1 MKSILNKT
9 LIMTVIF
16 ILLNYGESMTKTPEQ
31 IRTSGNHL
39 VAEPSLYLKQHAY
52 NPVDWYPWCD
62 EALNRAKT
70 EDKPIFLSIGYSS
83 CHWCHVM
90 EHEVFEHD
98 DVAEILNRYFICIK
112 VDREERP
119 DIDAIYMEALV
130 SMKQSGGWP
139 MSMFLTPDLKPF
151 YGATYIPHDQFIS
164 LSEQVV
170 EVFHSRRSDLESDA
184 SGIIK
189 RLSRAASVEKG
200 APVTDQDINAVVTG
214 ALRSYDTK
222 WGGFQSRNKFPT
234 PLRWQFLLH
243 YFRQTG
249 DTRLEKPIRH
259 TLDIMN
265 SGGIHDHL
273 GGGFHRYATDE
284 QWIVPHFE
292 IMLYDNTQLAMLYLE
307 SAAVFNEPAYEKVAT
322 GILDFLI
329 SDMQSP
335 DGGFYA
341 SFDADSGDEEGSFQV
356 WTLDELIKIA
366 GTVDGYK
373 LAAVLGVEAS
383 GNFEGKSVLTRR
395 VPDYY
400 RLFDKYRQ
408 QMLEARSLRT
418 PPGLDGKVVT
428 AWNGLAI
435 SALAKSYAQTGI
447 PKYLD
452 AAIEASNYLWNNHQ
466 LNDGTFCRASTDGVK
481 AGAGILDD
489 YSFLACGFID
499 LYEATGDVEYL
510 EKTEKLLSN
519 ADRLFADDTAGYFLA
534 VDQPELPFARRVEF
548 NDSVEPSGFASM
560 LQAKIKYSALTGA
573 ATDVETIFE
582 NYSKTMKNN
591 GMEMAW
597 WFDAAMKIVYP
608 FYDVVIVDNPEL
620 VETYRKFASANAVLA
635 IIDSSKWETGK
646 FTALDSK
653 LPGSGLGYVC
663 QFGTCKKPATTS
675 EELISQLNGN

>member
-1 MKSILNKT
+1 MPTQLNLTIGKKPGNCSGFVDLSYPMKMKSILNKA
-9 LIMTVIF
+9 LIITAIL
-16 ILLNYGESMTKTPEQ
+16 ILLNYGESMSKTPEQ
-31 IRTSGNHL
+31 IRKNGNHL
-39 VAEPSLYLKQHAY
+39 VAEPSLYLKQHAH
-52 NPVDWYPWCD
+52 NPVDWYPWSD
-62 EALNRAKT
+62 EALDRAKA

-130 SMKQSGGWP
+130 SMQNSGGWP

-151 YGATYIPHDQFIS
+151 YGATYIPHDQFIN
-164 LSEQVV
+164 LSEQIVK
-170 EVFHSRRSDLESDA
+170 VFHSRRSDLESDA

-189 RLSRAASVEKG
+189 RLSNVASVKKG
-200 APVTDQDINAVVTG
+200 APVTDQDISAVVTE
-214 ALRSYDTK
+214 ALRSYDNQ
-222 WGGFQSRNKFPT
+222 WGGFRSINKFPT

-259 TLDIMN
+259 TLDVMN

-284 QWIVPHFE
+284 KWIVPHFE

-307 SAAVFNEPAYEKVAT
+307 SAAVFNEPAYEKVAI

-329 SDMQSP
+329 SDMQSSE
-335 DGGFYA
+335 GGFYA

-373 LAAVLGVEAS
+373 LAAVLGVNGK

-400 RLFDKYRQ
+400 RLFEKYKQ
-408 QMLEARSLRT
+408 QMLEARRLRT
-418 PPGLDGKVVT
+418 PPELDEKIVT
-428 AWNGLAI
+428 AWNGLAV
-435 SALAKSYAQTGI
+435 SALARSYAKTGDQ
-447 PKYLD
+447 KYLD
-452 AAIEASNYLWNNHQ
+452 AAVKSADFLWNEHQ
-466 LNDGTFCRASTDGVK
+466 INDGTFCRTSTDGVK
-481 AGAGILDD
+481 SGVGILDD

-499 LYEATGDVEYL
+499 LYEATGDIKYL
-510 EKTEKLLSN
+510 EKTGKLLSK
-519 ADRLFADDTAGYFLA
+519 ADHLFADDTVGYFLA
-534 VDQPELPFARRVEF
+534 VDQPELPFARRVEVT
-548 NDSVEPSGFASM
+548 DSVEPSGFASM
-560 LQAKIKYSALTGA
+560 LQAKIRYSALTGA
-573 ATDVETIFE
+573 AADVEEIFK
-582 NYSKTMKNN
+582 NYSETMQNN

-597 WFDAAMKIVYP
+597 WFDAAMRL
-608 FYDVVIVDNPEL
+608 N
-620 VETYRKFASANAVLA
+620 
-635 IIDSSKWETGK
+635 
-646 FTALDSK
+646 
-653 LPGSGLGYVC
+653 
-663 QFGTCKKPATTS
+663 
-675 EELISQLNGN
+675 SQHDGN